1 MCCNLQSYNYTKQV
15 LEKMNRFVFLLTL
28 FASPAFPW
36 GCEGHRTVALVALDE
51 LSPGARSM
59 AERLLQGQPGDPSL
73 HRFCGPSGL
82 DPFADVATWADDIRE
97 RRKETAPWHFI
108 DIPLGAVRERMYDAC
123 PAATGCVTSVIRGQL
138 DVLRSATAGNAEKA
152 EALMFVIHLVGD
164 LHQPLHAADN
174 NDHGGNCVPVTFFEQ
189 KPEETKR
196 GENFRP
202 NLHGVWD
209 TDLVER
215 TAKWRGP
222 SEFAR
227 ELSAEFATERDA
239 WKKQPANLDDWTWE
253 SHKLAVDVVYGNLS
267 QKVEVESPR
276 PVESCADDNHVAQ
289 RLYQLHEKIDKQY
302 LGESSPVIRQ
312 QLAKAGTRLA
322 TLLNQIWP

>member
-1 MCCNLQSYNYTKQV
+1 M
-15 LEKMNRFVFLLTL
+15 LTL

-36 GCEGHRTVALVALDE
+36 GCEGHRTIALIALGE
-51 LSPGARSM
+51 LSPNARSM
-59 AERLLQGQPGDPSL
+59 TASLLEGQPGDPSL

-82 DPFADVATWADDIRE
+82 APFADMATWADDIRE

-108 DIPLGAVRERMYDAC
+108 DIPMGATRERMYDAC

-138 DVLRSATAGNAEKA
+138 DVLRSAAAGNPAKA

-174 NDHGGNCVPVTFFEQ
+174 NDRGGNCLPVAFFNQ

-215 TAKWRGP
+215 TAKGLGP
-222 SEFAR
+222 AEFAR
-227 ELSAEFATERDA
+227 ELSAEFAAEMDA
-239 WKKQPANLDDWTWE
+239 WRKQAINLDDWTWE
-253 SHKLAVDVVYGNLS
+253 SHKLAANIAYGDLS
-267 QKVEVESPR
+267 RAVPLESPR
-276 PVESCADDNHVAQ
+276 PIESCADDNHVA
-289 RLYQLHEKIDKQY
+289 
-302 LGESSPVIRQ
+302 
-312 QLAKAGTRLA
+312 
-322 TLLNQIWP
+322 

>member
-1 MCCNLQSYNYTKQV
+1 MK
-15 LEKMNRFVFLLTL
+15 RFAFLLTL

-36 GCEGHRTVALVALDE
+36 GCEGHRAVALIALDQ
-51 LSPGARSM
+51 LSSNARSM
-59 AERLLQGQPGDPSL
+59 TSSLLEGQPVDPSL

-82 DPFADVATWADDIRE
+82 APFADMSTWADDIRE
-97 RRKETAPWHFI
+97 RRKQTAPWHFI
-108 DIPLGAVRERMYDAC
+108 DVSLASSRERMYDAC

-138 DVLRSATAGNAEKA
+138 DVLRSTAASSTAKA
-152 EALMFVIHLVGD
+152 EALMFVIHFVGD

-174 NDHGGNCVPVTFFEQ
+174 NDRGGNCLPLAFFGQ
-189 KPEETKR
+189 KPEESKK

-215 TAKWRGP
+215 TAKELGP

-227 ELSAEFATERDA
+227 ELSAEFAAEMDA
-239 WKKQPANLDDWTWE
+239 WKKQAVNLDDWTWE
-253 SHKLAVDVVYGNLS
+253 SHKLAVDIAYGDLPHA
-267 QKVEVESPR
+267 VPVESPR
-276 PVESCADDNHVAQ
+276 PIESCADDNHIAE
-289 RLYQLHEKIDKQY
+289 RLYQLHEKIDKPY
-302 LGESSPVIRQ
+302 LRESSPVIRR

-322 TLLNQIWP
+322 MLLNQIWP